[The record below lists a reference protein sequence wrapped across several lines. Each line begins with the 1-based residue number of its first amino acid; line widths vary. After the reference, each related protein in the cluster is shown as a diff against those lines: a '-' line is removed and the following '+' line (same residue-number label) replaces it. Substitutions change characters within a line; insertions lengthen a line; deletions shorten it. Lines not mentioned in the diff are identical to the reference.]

1 MELKTP
7 SGHRVFLKS
16 FLSFGQKRDIEKVFA
31 SKVKVDPLTQ
41 KSEVDGSVLYDAQDL
56 GVKYLVEKII
66 DKDGKE
72 YTGDEVLSV
81 ILSWSEKDG
90 KLVYDKIDEITAIKS
105 VPADSKK
112 K

>member
-7 SGHRVFLKS
+7 SGHRVFLKQ
-16 FLSFGQKRDIEKVFA
+16 FLTFGQKRDIEKVFA

-56 GVKYLVEKII
+56 GVKYLIEKII
-66 DKDGKE
+66 DKDSKE
-72 YTGDEVLSV
+72 YTGDDILPA
-81 ILSWSEKDG
+81 ILSWPEEDG
-90 KLVYDKIDEITAIKS
+90 KLVYDKIDEITSLKVI
-105 VPADSKK
+105 PQQSKK